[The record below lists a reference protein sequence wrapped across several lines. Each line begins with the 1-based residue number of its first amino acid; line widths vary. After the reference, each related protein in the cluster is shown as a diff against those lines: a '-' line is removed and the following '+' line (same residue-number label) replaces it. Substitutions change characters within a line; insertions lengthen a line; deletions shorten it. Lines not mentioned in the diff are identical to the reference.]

1 MEWKL
6 QDEASASTG
15 HFVAQHPAA
24 LRENFTHSSHRLF
37 SCCTA
42 SSLQRVQKVT
52 PSTLVSQKF
61 SQFCERGFSCG
72 NFDLNMVYSN
82 HNRMFCRTTFAVE
95 GHAKANSHRVQLPDN
110 PPLCS
115 CRFLGNHPIGRA
127 YAHCSKVVMMT
138 TAKKSVQ
145 SCSMMPSRKALSA
158 GSTVV
163 AGAHA
168 GRIGDAV
175 LQTSSSSSRA
185 LAREFTG
192 EVCVQ
197 KSVRYN
203 QL

>member
-1 MEWKL
+1 MERTR
-6 QDEASASTG
+6 QDAASASTG

-42 SSLQRVQKVT
+42 SSLRRVQKVT
-52 PSTLVSQKF
+52 APTLVSQKF

-110 PPLCS
+110 SPLCS

-145 SCSMMPSRKALSA
+145 FCSMMPPQKTFSA
-158 GSTVV
+158 GSMVV
-163 AGAHA
+163 ARACA
-168 GRIGDAV
+168 GKSGMLFCKRAAAV
-175 LQTSSSSSRA
+175 CERWLASSRA
-185 LAREFTG
+185 RFACRE
-192 EVCVQ
+192 
-197 KSVRYN
+197 
-203 QL
+203 L